1 MTQVSQM
8 TADQRKARLKAVF
21 DRVVAR
27 NGDAI
32 RKLAAAEHE
41 VHEELL
47 QRNLTYI
54 KRVNGEG
61 LRELAQS

>member
-1 MTQVSQM
+1 MPQLSE
-8 TADQRKARLKAVF
+8 AERELRRKAVF

-27 NGDAI
+27 NGEAL
-32 RKLAAAEHE
+32 RKLAAIEHE
-41 VHEELL
+41 ERL
-47 QRNLTYI
+47 QRNLAYI

>member
-1 MTQVSQM
+1 MSQL
-8 TADQRKARLKAVF
+8 TAEERELRRKVVF

-27 NGDAI
+27 NGDAL
-32 RKLAAAEHE
+32 RKLAVVEHE
-41 VHEELL
+41 ERL

>member
-1 MTQVSQM
+1 MTQM
-8 TADQRKARLKAVF
+8 TEAERKARRKAAF
-21 DRVVAR
+21 ERIIAR

-32 RKLAAAEHE
+32 RKLAADEREEHRAR
-41 VHEELL
+41 L

>member
-1 MTQVSQM
+1 MPQGKQM
-8 TADQRKARLKAVF
+8 TEAERRSRRKAVF

-27 NGDAI
+27 NGEAL
-32 RKLAAAEHE
+32 RKLAADEREEHRAR
-41 VHEELL
+41 L
-47 QRNLTYI
+47 QRNLAYI

>member
-1 MTQVSQM
+1 MSQGKQM
-8 TADQRKARLKAVF
+8 TEAERRARRKAVF

-27 NGDAI
+27 NGDAL
-32 RKLAAAEHE
+32 RKLAAVEHE
-41 VHEELL
+41 ERL

>member
-1 MTQVSQM
+1 MTQLTEAERQ
-8 TADQRKARLKAVF
+8 ARLKAVF
-21 DRVVAR
+21 ERIIAR
-27 NGDAI
+27 NGDAL
-32 RKLAAAEHE
+32 RKLAHDER
-41 VHEELL
+41 L

>member
-27 NGDAI
+27 NGDAL
-32 RKLAAAEHE
+32 RKLAADE
-41 VHEELL
+41 HEELL
-47 QRNLTYI
+47 QRNLAYI

>member
-1 MTQVSQM
+1 MTQL
-8 TADQRKARLKAVF
+8 TAEERELRLKAVF

-27 NGDAI
+27 NGDAL
-32 RKLAAAEHE
+32 RKLAQDEREEHQAR
-41 VHEELL
+41 L

-61 LRELAQS
+61 LRKLAQS

>member
-1 MTQVSQM
+1 MPQM
-8 TADQRKARLKAVF
+8 TDEERELRRKAVF

-27 NGDAI
+27 NGDAL
-32 RKLAAAEHE
+32 RKLAQDEHE
-41 VHEELL
+41 EHMARIR
-47 QRNLTYI
+47 RNLAYI

>member
-1 MTQVSQM
+1 MSQM
-8 TADQRKARLKAVF
+8 SEAERKARRKAVF

-27 NGDAI
+27 NGDAL
-32 RKLAAAEHE
+32 RKLAVDEHE
-41 VHEELL
+41 DRL

>member
-8 TADQRKARLKAVF
+8 TDEERELRRKAVF

-27 NGDAI
+27 NGDAL
-32 RKLAAAEHE
+32 RKLAADDREEHRAR
-41 VHEELL
+41 L
-47 QRNLTYI
+47 QRNLAHI

>member
-1 MTQVSQM
+1 MPQGKQM
-8 TADQRKARLKAVF
+8 TEAERKARRKAVF

-27 NGDAI
+27 NGEAL
-32 RKLAAAEHE
+32 RKLAADEHE
-41 VHEELL
+41 ERL

>member
-1 MTQVSQM
+1 MTQAERQ
-8 TADQRKARLKAVF
+8 ARLKAVF
-21 DRVVAR
+21 ERIIAR

-41 VHEELL
+41 ERL
-47 QRNLTYI
+47 QCNLAYI

>member
-1 MTQVSQM
+1 MSQL
-8 TADQRKARLKAVF
+8 TAEERELRRKAVF

-27 NGDAI
+27 NGDAL
-32 RKLAAAEHE
+32 RKLAADE
-41 VHEELL
+41 HEELL

>member
-1 MTQVSQM
+1 MSQGKQM
-8 TADQRKARLKAVF
+8 TAEEREIRRKAVF

-27 NGDAI
+27 NGEAL
-32 RKLAAAEHE
+32 RKLAADEREEHRAR
-41 VHEELL
+41 L

>member
-1 MTQVSQM
+1 M
-8 TADQRKARLKAVF
+8 TAEERELRRKAVF

-27 NGDAI
+27 NGDAL
-32 RKLAAAEHE
+32 RKLSATEHE
-41 VHEELL
+41 DRL
-47 QRNLTYI
+47 QRNLAYI

>member
-1 MTQVSQM
+1 MTQ
-8 TADQRKARLKAVF
+8 AERELRLKAVF
-21 DRVVAR
+21 ERIIAR

-32 RKLAAAEHE
+32 RKLA
-41 VHEELL
+41 HEERL

>member
-1 MTQVSQM
+1 MPQVSHL
-8 TADQRKARLKAVF
+8 TAEERQARLKAVF
-21 DRVVAR
+21 ERIIAR

-32 RKLAAAEHE
+32 RKLAAAEHDE
-41 VHEELL
+41 RL
-47 QRNLTYI
+47 QCNLAYI

>member
-1 MTQVSQM
+1 MTQL
-8 TADQRKARLKAVF
+8 TEAERELRRKAVF

-27 NGDAI
+27 NGDAL
-32 RKLAAAEHE
+32 RKLAATEHE
-41 VHEELL
+41 ERL

-61 LRELAQS
+61 LRESAQS